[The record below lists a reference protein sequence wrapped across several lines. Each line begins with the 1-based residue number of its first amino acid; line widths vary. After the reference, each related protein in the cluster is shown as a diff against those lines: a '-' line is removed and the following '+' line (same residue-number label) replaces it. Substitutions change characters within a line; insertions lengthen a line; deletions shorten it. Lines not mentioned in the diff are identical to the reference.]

1 MNSIYFKG
9 LNVLFF
15 MRIGINWFTV
25 FQIWNKDLT
34 NGERSHQITKTC
46 IVIVQDEQRNKI
58 GLQNDMWMS
67 QNDDDDDF

>member
-1 MNSIYFKG
+1 
-9 LNVLFF
+9 
-15 MRIGINWFTV
+15 MRIGMNWFTV
-25 FQIWNKDLT
+25 FQISNKDLT
-34 NGERSHQITKTC
+34 NGEQSHQITKTC

>member
-1 MNSIYFKG
+1 MNLISFKG

-25 FQIWNKDLT
+25 FQISNKDLT

>member
-1 MNSIYFKG
+1 MNLISFKG

-15 MRIGINWFTV
+15 MRIGTNWFTV
-25 FQIWNKDLT
+25 FQISNKDLT
-34 NGERSHQITKTC
+34 NGEQSHQITKTC